1 MKWFLGILGIAA
13 AGFVGYVVEPSMRAS
28 LTGTGSAPPEAL
40 AQAPDP
46 VTPSSADGFAPAPP
60 PPMPVPAPEPVVTEV
75 DPEPLAEADPM
86 ETPPLLDPSDT
97 EPEATEP
104 EMVDVPGLTPEP
116 SPEPDAAEPAGASA
130 DVVAVMQA
138 SIKGGE
144 IKEFTF
150 QQVQGWKAGEDE
162 VVDGETFQTGLVAYT
177 AETVFGVRTIEAK
190 AFIKG
195 GKVERW
201 IWPKSGLEIK

>member
-1 MKWFLGILGIAA
+1 
-13 AGFVGYVVEPSMRAS
+13 MRPS
-28 LTGTGSAPPEAL
+28 LTGTAGAPPEPL
-40 AQAPDP
+40 AMAPEP
-46 VTPSSADGFAPAPP
+46 ASSADGFASVTP
-60 PPMPVPAPEPVVTEV
+60 PPMPTPVPDPMVPDVEPEPEPVAAV
-75 DPEPLAEADPM
+75 DPMD
-86 ETPPLLDPSDT
+86 TPPPVDLP
-97 EPEATEP
+97 EPDATEP
-104 EMVDVPGLTPEP
+104 EMVDVPGLEPEP
-116 SPEPDAAEPAGASA
+116 MPEPDVAEPAGTPA

-162 VVDGETFQTGLVAYT
+162 VVDGATFQTGLVAYT

>member
-1 MKWFLGILGIAA
+1 MKWLLGILGIAS
-13 AGFVGYVVEPSMRAS
+13 AGFMGYIAEPSMRPS
-28 LTGTGSAPPEAL
+28 LTGTGGAPPRVVTL
-40 AQAPDP
+40 APEPAGSPDGFATTRPDP
-46 VTPSSADGFAPAPP
+46 V
-60 PPMPVPAPEPVVTEV
+60 PVPEPTPLPVVPEPTP
-75 DPEPLAEADPM
+75 DPVAAVDPM
-86 ETPPLLDPSDT
+86 ETPPTP
-97 EPEATEP
+97 EPVEVVEPVEP
-104 EMVDVPGLTPEP
+104 EMVEVPEIEPEP
-116 SPEPDAAEPAGASA
+116 TPAPEPAPPAGNPA

-162 VVDGETFQTGLVAYT
+162 VVDGDTVQTGLVTYS
-177 AETVFGVRTIEAK
+177 AETVFGVRKIEAK